1 MDKETKNKK
10 IKKGD
15 EVTKKKESDINFGF

>member
-1 MDKETKNKK
+1 MSDQ

-15 EVTKKKESDINFGF
+15 EVT